1 MRVMDDL
8 VRFARHRPTSALG
21 DACAL
26 GCLVA
31 SVCAMLAL

>member
-1 MRVMDDL
+1 MRMMDDL
-8 VRFARHRPTSALG
+8 ASFARHRPTSALG

-31 SVCAMLAL
+31 SVCALLAI